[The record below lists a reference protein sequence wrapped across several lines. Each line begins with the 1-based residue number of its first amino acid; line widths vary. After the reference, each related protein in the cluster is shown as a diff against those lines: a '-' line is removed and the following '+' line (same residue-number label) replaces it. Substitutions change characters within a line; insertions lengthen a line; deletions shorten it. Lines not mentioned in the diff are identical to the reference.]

1 MNDWSQQEPQL
12 NNEQIVLVRMPQPIG
27 YVQLKE
33 SVEELE
39 ETVAD
44 APLLFWVLAVLF
56 FGLGDTLSSFMVFS
70 QGGSELNP
78 IMRWS
83 ITLPGGLLGFVF
95 VKTAAISVLYAISFF
110 WEGVHRWLIPLMLTV
125 AGVYLTCNNLMV
137 LMGLR

>member
-137 LMGLR
+137 FMGMR